1 MAKYTPKSKIIV
13 KAAQPDALSDNFFT
27 LSKPKTPYVGPYIE
41 TSDGRY
47 FIGSNTI
54 NMGEELF
61 KEIHQQKKITK
72 KDIITD
78 ILFQE

>member
-1 MAKYTPKSKIIV
+1 MSYTPKSKIIV

-47 FIGSNTI
+47 FIGSNILTK
-54 NMGEELF
+54 GEELF
-61 KEIHQQKKITK
+61 K
-72 KDIITD
+72 
-78 ILFQE
+78 L